1 MPRALKIGDRGGC
14 LWPGTDPLYLAYHD
28 EEWGVPEYDGRAL
41 WEKLILDGF
50 QAGLSWITILRKRA
64 AFRAAFHGFD
74 PQKVAAY
81 GEKDIKRLLADE
93 GIVRHRG
100 KIEGAIKN
108 ARAYLVMETGEA
120 GSFARLCWSFVDG
133 KPQHNSFASMKLVP
147 AATPASEALSKE
159 LKKRGFTFCGP
170 TIVYAWMQACGLVND
185 HMTDCYRHAQVKAV
199 KRRR

>member
-1 MPRALKIGDRGGC
+1 MRPTKELQRGGC

-28 EEWGVPEYDGRAL
+28 TEWGVPEHDARAL

-50 QAGLSWITILRKRA
+50 QAGLSWITILRKRESFRK
-64 AFRAAFHGFD
+64 AFKDFD
-74 PQKVAAY
+74 PAKVAKFS
-81 GEKDIKRLLADE
+81 EKDIARLLADE

-108 ARAYLVMETGEA
+108 ARAYLEFENA
-120 GSFARLCWSFVDG
+120 EPGSFAKFVWSSVGG
-133 KPQHNSFASMKLVP
+133 KPLVNKARTMKDVPTATDASV
-147 AATPASEALSKE
+147 ALSKE

-185 HMTDCYRHAQVKAV
+185 HMTNCFRHKQVAKTTRA
-199 KRRR
+199 R